1 METKKNKLFIDC
13 DEAMFICDKS
23 QYNESTFWERFRL
36 NIRYIY
42 CHITRSYVKKN
53 KKLSSLK
60 KIKINTHDNRCSNIC
75 WHYQQQFFYYNLY
88 NIVGS

>member
-1 METKKNKLFIDC
+1 METKKSKLFINC

-42 CHITRSYVKKN
+42 CNITRSYVKRN
-53 KKLSSLK
+53 NKLSDLVSNENVACMNSQSKTELK
-60 KIKINTHDNRCSNIC
+60 TKFEKELQDK
-75 WHYQQQFFYYNLY
+75 
-88 NIVGS
+88 